1 MISIETRKGGNSSSC
16 SVYHS
21 VIIESVPE
29 PVTWVHSREHT
40 TSLTCSK
47 EMIQWKAGN
56 TWVSLLEHPANGEI
70 RFATRKRTN
79 MATFVK
85 SPCDAGV
92 IRSAPQARPCAP
104 QVGVWVL
111 VATILGSSMAFI
123 DGSVVTV
130 ALPVIQRELSATT
143 SDVQWIVETYS
154 LFLAA
159 LILVGGSL
167 GDHFGRRR
175 IFALGIAVFTLASIW
190 DGFSPTVLSLIL
202 ARAVQGIGAALL
214 VPGSLAIISAS
225 FSEGQRGR
233 AIGTWSGFS
242 ALTTVVGPVLGGVF
256 VQYASWRWVFFLNV
270 PLSVI
275 VLVVLFWRV
284 SESRDV
290 QASGT
295 LDWWGTLSVT
305 LGLGALVYGLIE
317 AGSSGF
323 GAPLVLGALAL
334 GVVAL
339 LTFLLVE
346 ARGSAPMVPLTLFRS
361 PTFSGANLLTLLL
374 YGALSGVMF
383 FLPFNLIQVQ
393 GYPPTLAG
401 AALVP
406 FILLM
411 FLLSRWAG
419 GLVNRYGAKL
429 PLVVGPVITAVG
441 FALFALPGIGN
452 GAGSYW
458 TTFFPAV
465 VVMGVGMTI
474 TVAPL
479 TTTVMGAVEQRHAGI
494 ASGINNAISRTAG
507 LLAIAVFG
515 IVALTVFTNS
525 LESHLATLHL
535 SSSVH
540 QLIDAQ
546 RTRLAGITIPT
557 SVGSEEKAALR
568 RVIDESFV
576 SAFRLVSLLGTIL
589 ALLSAC
595 SAWLLIAG
603 KHPAASASA
612 SQAPPGEADEQAP

>member
-1 MISIETRKGGNSSSC
+1 M
-16 SVYHS
+16 
-21 VIIESVPE
+21 
-29 PVTWVHSREHT
+29 
-40 TSLTCSK
+40 L
-47 EMIQWKAGN
+47 
-56 TWVSLLEHPANGEI
+56 
-70 RFATRKRTN
+70 F
-79 MATFVK
+79 
-85 SPCDAGV
+85 
-92 IRSAPQARPCAP
+92 RS
-104 QVGVWVL
+104 
-111 VATILGSSMAFI
+111 
-123 DGSVVTV
+123 
-130 ALPVIQRELSATT
+130 
-143 SDVQWIVETYS
+143 
-154 LFLAA
+154 
-159 LILVGGSL
+159 
-167 GDHFGRRR
+167 
-175 IFALGIAVFTLASIW
+175 
-190 DGFSPTVLSLIL
+190 
-202 ARAVQGIGAALL
+202 
-214 VPGSLAIISAS
+214 
-225 FSEGQRGR
+225 
-233 AIGTWSGFS
+233 
-242 ALTTVVGPVLGGVF
+242 
-256 VQYASWRWVFFLNV
+256 
-270 PLSVI
+270 
-275 VLVVLFWRV
+275 
-284 SESRDV
+284 
-290 QASGT
+290 
-295 LDWWGTLSVT
+295 
-305 LGLGALVYGLIE
+305 
-317 AGSSGF
+317 
-323 GAPLVLGALAL
+323 
-334 GVVAL
+334 
-339 LTFLLVE
+339 LVE

-515 IVALTVFTNS
+515 IVALAVFTNS

-546 RTRLAGITIPT
+546 RTRLAGIKIGRAH
-557 SVGSEEKAALR
+557 V
-568 RVIDESFV
+568 
-576 SAFRLVSLLGTIL
+576 
-589 ALLSAC
+589 
-595 SAWLLIAG
+595 
-603 KHPAASASA
+603 
-612 SQAPPGEADEQAP
+612 